1 MEVMGIQREIMEG
14 RRRGARVTAEIG
26 VVPLC
31 RKTDP
36 CNPGEGGSTGQ
47 ITTSG
52 GSEGRRSP
60 AQAGGERRE
69 RKRRREWGPHL
80 GGVVQ
85 GGGIPVHGLWGL
97 KRDGGASRGVVNGSR
112 AGEAE
117 TWPSWEEE

>member
-1 MEVMGIQREIMEG
+1 M
-14 RRRGARVTAEIG
+14 TAEIG
-26 VVPLC
+26 VMPLC

-47 ITTSG
+47 ITTSLSRAPPPLTTSTG
-52 GSEGRRSP
+52 GEGR
-60 AQAGGERRE
+60 G

-80 GGVVQ
+80 GGVAQ
-85 GGGIPVHGLWGL
+85 GGGAPVHGLWGL